1 MTTRPVVLR
10 ERAQRDVE
18 DAVEHYRAEASAAV
32 ALDFVDAL
40 EAAFR
45 LVGEH
50 PAAGSLRYARATRA
64 NSTSPAC
71 VRDWWPG
78 FPYVVCYVERDADVD
93 VWRVL
98 HTARDISAW
107 LREPAED

>member
-18 DAVEHYRAEASAAV
+18 EAVEHYRAEASAAV

-50 PAAGSLRYARATRA
+50 PAAGSPRYARELDLPGLR
-64 NSTSPAC
+64 SRL
-71 VRDWWPG
+71 VPG

-107 LREPAED
+107 LREPAEE

>member
-18 DAVEHYRAEASAAV
+18 EAVEYYLAEVSAAA

-45 LVGEH
+45 LLSEH
-50 PAAGSLRYARATRA
+50 PSAGSARYARELDLPGLRSRLVT
-64 NSTSPAC
+64 
-71 VRDWWPG
+71 G
-78 FPYVVCYVERDADVD
+78 FPSIVCYLEREANVD
-93 VWRVL
+93 VWRSL

-107 LREPAED
+107 LREPPED

>member
-18 DAVEHYRAEASAAV
+18 EAVEHYLAEASAA

-50 PAAGSLRYARATRA
+50 PGAGSPRHARELDLPGLRSRLVT
-64 NSTSPAC
+64 
-71 VRDWWPG
+71 G
-78 FPYVVCYVERDADVD
+78 FPYIVCYVEREADVD

-98 HTARDISAW
+98 HTARDIAAW
-107 LREPAED
+107 LREPSHD